1 MAWKD
6 NKNDKRGGAG
16 RGRSNDKRKPFGNK
30 EGGKRFSRPGEGKSE
45 RGEKR
50 TWEAGKDDFKKA
62 DKPFEREEGKSFT
75 RKPYDRTNPS
85 RGYKG
90 KVKLTPQGAPK
101 ADDGMVRLNKYI
113 ANAGICSRREAD
125 TLIESGAITVN
136 GKVVTELGTRIRKTD
151 KVQCEGQTLKNEK
164 LVYLLLNK
172 PKDYITTVNDPLKR
186 RTVLDLVKNACK
198 ERIYPVGRLDRNTTG
213 ALLLTNDGD
222 LAKKLMHPKHLVK
235 KIYQVSLDKNVKQ
248 EDLDKIAEG
257 ITLEDG
263 FIKADEV
270 AYSSKEN
277 KREVGIEIHS
287 GRNRIVRRI
296 FESLGYKVLKLDRVY
311 FAGLTKKSLSRG
323 QYRFLEED
331 EVRYLKMLG

>member
-6 NKNDKRGGAG
+6 NKNDKRGGSG
-16 RGRSNDKRKPFGNK
+16 RGRSNDGDKRSFN
-30 EGGKRFSRPGEGKSE
+30 GGPDKKKRP
-45 RGEKR
+45 
-50 TWEAGKDDFKKA
+50 FKK
-62 DKPFEREEGKSFT
+62 DGETPFERKEGRSFEPK
-75 RKPYDRTNPS
+75 RYDRPGQNRPN
-85 RGYKG
+85 RG
-90 KVKLTPQGAPK
+90 KVKLTPK
-101 ADDGMVRLNKYI
+101 SELKEDDGLVRLNKFI

-125 TLIESGAITVN
+125 TLIESGTITVN
-136 GKVVTELGTRIRKTD
+136 GKVVTALGTKVKKTD
-151 KVQCEGQTLKNEK
+151 KIQCEGQTLKNEK

-172 PKDYITTVNDPLKR
+172 PKDYITTMDDPLKR

-235 KIYQVSLDKNVKQ
+235 KIYQVSLDKNLKQ
-248 EDLDKIAEG
+248 EDLDKIIEG
-257 ITLEDG
+257 VTLEDG

-270 AYSSKEN
+270 AYSSMEN
-277 KREVGIEIHS
+277 KREIGIEIHS

-323 QYRFLEED
+323 QYRFLEEA